1 MLPLPRLFISFRHLG
16 MDRNTWNS
24 IIGFS
29 LIFIIIFVWA
39 KLNAPDESQIA
50 QQKARQDSLARVE
63 SAVET
68 QQVLPE
74 EAPVEV
80 PILSAVGDSNEL
92 MARQGQFGPF
102 ASASFGEEQEYT
114 LSNPDIDITFTNKG
128 GRIKEVELKE
138 FKKVIHF
145 EGEENDSMA
154 ILQLLEDPRNR
165 FDYLLNIQGKQILSG
180 DLLFQTQANNREITF
195 TLQGDDGRYLKQTY
209 RIPEKGY
216 ALEYVVS
223 QSGLQV
229 GGSGIQ
235 LEWKNYLQKLE
246 KNSDY
251 EKMFST
257 VYFRQVEES
266 TDYCSCRASDE
277 KTLTTPIKWVSHSN
291 QFFNSTLIAGQSFA
305 SGDLKTVVQEE
316 ETPDL
321 KLAYSKLTFPAISDG
336 SEFGMT
342 FYIGPNDYTE
352 LEAFNADVEDIIPF
366 GWSFFGTVNRHIIR
380 PVFSFLS
387 SLFSSKGL
395 VILLLTFL
403 VKLVLYPLTY
413 KMLVSQA
420 KMGALKP
427 KLAHLKEKFKDDA
440 QQVQIE
446 TMKIYREFGVNPLGG
461 CMPMVLQM
469 PIWIALYR
477 FFPASIEFRQES
489 FLWADDLSSYDAF
502 IQLGSTIPMYGDHI
516 SLFTLIWVITTI
528 IYTYYSTKEM
538 DMSVNPA
545 MKYVQ
550 YAMPVMFLFW
560 FNNYASGLTAYMCI
574 SNIFNISQT
583 LITKNYIIN
592 HEKIK
597 EKLEEN
603 AKKPKKKGGFQ
614 QRLETALKEQQ
625 KTQQA
630 KGTGGKKG
638 TKK

>member
-1 MLPLPRLFISFRHLG
+1 

-39 KLNAPDESQIA
+39 KLNAPDEAQLD

-63 SAVET
+63 KAIET
-68 QQVLPE
+68 QAEPQE
-74 EAPVEV
+74 EKPAEL
-80 PILSAVGDSNEL
+80 PILPAISDSSELAV
-92 MARQGQFGPF
+92 RQGQYGSF
-102 ASASFGEEQEYT
+102 ATASIGEEQEYT

-128 GRIKEVELKE
+128 GHIKAVELKK

-145 EGEENDSMA
+145 EGEADDSMA
-154 ILQLLEDPRNR
+154 ILQLLEDPKNR
-165 FDYLLNIQGKQILSG
+165 FDFLLNIQGKQVLSG
-180 DLLFQTQANNREITF
+180 DLLFQTQTGNREITF
-195 TLQGDDGRYLKQTY
+195 TLQSEDGRYLKQTY

-216 ALEYVVS
+216 ALEYIIS
-223 QSGLQV
+223 QSGLQT
-229 GGSGIQ
+229 GTTGLQ
-235 LEWKNYLQKLE
+235 LEWQNYLQKLE
-246 KNSDY
+246 KNSTY

-257 VYFRQVEES
+257 VYFREIEGS

-277 KTLTTPIKWVSHSN
+277 KILSNPIKWVSHSN
-291 QFFNSTLIAGQSFA
+291 QFFNSTLIADQAFT
-305 SGDLKTVVQEE
+305 SGDLKTVVREE
-316 ETPDL
+316 DTPDL
-321 KLAYSKLTFPAISDG
+321 KLAYSKLTFPALSDG

-342 FYIGPNDYTE
+342 FYIGPNDYTQ

-380 PVFSFLS
+380 PVFSFLI

-395 VILLLTFL
+395 VILLLTLL

-461 CMPMVLQM
+461 CLPMVLQM

-574 SNIFNISQT
+574 SNIFNIGQT

-614 QRLETALKEQQ
+614 QRLESALKEQQ
-625 KTQQA
+625 KAQAA
-630 KGTGGKKG
+630 KGSGGKKG

>member
-1 MLPLPRLFISFRHLG
+1 

-29 LIFIIIFVWA
+29 LIFIIIFAWA
-39 KLNAPDESQIA
+39 KLNAPDESEV
-50 QQKARQDSLARVE
+50 QQLKAKQDSLA
-63 SAVET
+63 
-68 QQVLPE
+68 QVDKTSKEPVASPIE
-74 EAPVEV
+74 EAPVAEAI
-80 PILSAVGDSNEL
+80 PSTLDSASL
-92 MARQGQFGPF
+92 TARQGQFGVF
-102 ASASFGEEQEYT
+102 TGASVGEEKEFI
-114 LSNPDIDITFTNKG
+114 LENPDMIITFSNRG
-128 GRIKEVELKE
+128 GRITAVELKE

-145 EGEENDSMA
+145 EGQEKDSMA
-154 ILQLLEDPRNR
+154 ILQLMEDPRNR
-165 FDYLLNIQGKQILSG
+165 FDFILDIQGKQVLSG
-180 DLLFQTQANNREITF
+180 DLIFQAQPSGKEIAF
-195 TLQGDDGRYLKQTY
+195 TLAGEDGSFLKQRY
-209 RIPEKGY
+209 RLPETGY
-216 ALEYVVS
+216 ALDYKVS
-223 QSGLQV
+223 QSGLQKE
-229 GGSGIQ
+229 GSGLT

-257 VYFRQVEES
+257 VYFKESNGS

-277 KTLTTPIKWVSHSN
+277 KDLKNPVKWVSHSN
-291 QFFNSTLIAGQSFA
+291 QFFNATLIANQAFTSA
-305 SGDLKTVVQEE
+305 DLKTVVREE
-316 ETPDL
+316 ETDDL
-321 KLAYSKLTFPAISDG
+321 KLAYSKLTFPNLSDG
-336 SEFGMT
+336 SEFQMN
-342 FYIGPNDYTE
+342 FYIGPNDYTQ
-352 LEAFNADVEDIIPF
+352 LSAFNEDVEDIIPF
-366 GWSFFGTVNRHIIR
+366 GWSLFGTVNRYVIR

-387 SLFSSKGL
+387 SLISSKGL
-395 VILLLTFL
+395 VILLLTLL

-538 DMSVNPA
+538 DMSINPA

-550 YAMPVMFLFW
+550 YFMPIMFLFW

-574 SNIFNISQT
+574 SNIFNIGQT

-603 AKKPKKKGGFQ
+603 AKKPKKKSGFQ
-614 QRLETALKEQQ
+614 ARLETALKEQQ
-625 KTQQA
+625 KNQA
-630 KGTGGKKG
+630 SKQAAKKNP
-638 TKK
+638 KK

>member
-1 MLPLPRLFISFRHLG
+1 

-39 KLNAPDESQIA
+39 KLNAPDESEIE
-50 QQKARQDSLARVE
+50 QQRARQDSLARVE
-63 SAVET
+63 AAVET
-68 QQVLPE
+68 QE
-74 EAPVEV
+74 EAAEEPTAEV
-80 PILSAVGDSNEL
+80 PILPAITDSAEL
-92 MARQGQFGPF
+92 QTRQGLFGPF
-102 ASASFGEEQEYT
+102 AAASIGEEQEFV
-114 LSNPDIDITFTNKG
+114 LSNPDMEITFTNKG
-128 GRIKEVELKE
+128 GRIKAVELKE

-145 EGEENDSMA
+145 DGMDKDSTA

-165 FDYLLNIQGKQILSG
+165 FDYLLNIQGKQLLSG
-180 DLLFQTQANNREITF
+180 DLLFQAKSGSREISF
-195 TLQGDDGRYLKQTY
+195 TLQGDDGRYLRQTY
-209 RIPEKGY
+209 RVPEKGY
-216 ALEYVVS
+216 SIDYSVS
-223 QSGLQV
+223 QSGLQT
-229 GGSGIQ
+229 GGAGLQ

-257 VYFRQVEES
+257 VYFRESEGS

-277 KTLTTPIKWVSHSN
+277 KVLPNPIKWVSHSN
-291 QFFNSTLIAGQSFA
+291 QFFNSTLIADQAFA
-305 SGDLKTVVQEE
+305 GGDLKTVVREE
-316 ETPDL
+316 ETEDL
-321 KLAYSKLTFPAISDG
+321 KLAYSKLTFPTISDG
-336 SEFGMT
+336 SEMGMT
-342 FYIGPNDYTE
+342 FYIGPNDYSE
-352 LEAFNADVEDIIPF
+352 LEAFNADIEDIIPF
-366 GWSFFGTVNRHIIR
+366 GWSFFGTVNRHVIR

-502 IQLGSTIPMYGDHI
+502 IQLGTNIPMYGDHI

-550 YAMPVMFLFW
+550 YFMPVMFLFW

-592 HEKIK
+592 HDKIK
-597 EKLEEN
+597 EKLEAN

-614 QRLETALKEQQ
+614 QRLEAALKEQQ
-625 KTQQA
+625 KAQQA
-630 KGTGGKKG
+630 KSAGKKG